1 MDFFSPDSLTLGVM
15 KNNLDLN
22 QLDILSFAKN
32 ATSISGDDA
41 LDLFPRLKG
50 EDLRESPNEIVH
62 WSLRGEE
69 INSEDGENQIW
80 LHLQA
85 QTQLTLTCQRC
96 LTPANFDLEVS
107 RSFRFVANEQVALAQ
122 DDENEEDLLVIDRKF
137 NSLELI
143 EDELIMSMPIVPT
156 HPSCH
161 NTYLA
166 SLAQENAQST
176 EFERP
181 NPFAVL
187 EQLKKP
193 TNH

>member
-1 MDFFSPDSLTLGVM
+1 M
-15 KNNLDLN
+15 KNNLHLN
-22 QLDILSFAKN
+22 QLDILTFAKS

-69 INSEDGENQIW
+69 IESEDGENQIW

-85 QTQLTLTCQRC
+85 KTQLTLTCQRC
-96 LTPANFDLEVS
+96 LAPANFDLEVS
-107 RSFRFVANEQVALAQ
+107 RSFRFVADEQVALAQ

-143 EDELIMSMPIVPT
+143 EDELIMSMPIVPR

-161 NTYLA
+161 NAYLA
-166 SLAQENAQST
+166 SLAEENAQST